1 MTVRINSLNAR
12 KALEALGANIKT
24 ARLKRRIS
32 IKGFAGRIGVSE
44 STVIRLEKGHEG
56 VSIGTLA
63 MACLVLGE
71 LGRISDFLD
80 AGSDDIG
87 LLLTRENLPKRID
100 GKRKRKSLPKSSS
113 NNDKQSHSP
122 KVDNEEGVGF

>member
-1 MTVRINSLNAR
+1 MTVRINSLSAR
-12 KALEALGANIKT
+12 KALEALGTNIKT

-80 AGSDDIG
+80 AGSDDTG
-87 LLLTRENLPKRID
+87 LLLARGRLPKRID
-100 GKRKRKSLPKSSS
+100 GKRKPRSVRGG
-113 NNDKQSHSP
+113 DKQSYSP
-122 KVDNEEGVGF
+122 RVDNEEGVGF